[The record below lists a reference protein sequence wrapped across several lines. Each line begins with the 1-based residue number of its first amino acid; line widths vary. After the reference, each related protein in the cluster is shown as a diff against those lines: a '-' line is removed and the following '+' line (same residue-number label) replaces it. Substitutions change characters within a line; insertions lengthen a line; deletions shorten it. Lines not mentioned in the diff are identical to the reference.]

1 MALEG
6 NIENFTLIDV
16 LTLISNSKKSGIL
29 YLEGKKNGRG
39 CNW

>member
-29 YLEGKKNGRG
+29 YLEGKKWKRM
-39 CNW
+39 